1 MMKKIFFIF
10 LFFFSIDTQAKDL
23 GTFGELFPIKER
35 SLLDVI
41 QEQLKTIEQNGG
53 FDALNKE
60 MQQKAKD
67 RLNRPEPVL
76 TKRAE
81 KTTERLFDPSVTLS
95 KDLKNEKGIVF
106 ATKGTRVN
114 PLDIVSF
121 EMKLYFIDSDD
132 ESQIKWLLKQDI
144 KIRDKIILTNGN
156 PMKLEK
162 QLNKKIYFDQK
173 SLLIK
178 RFKISVV
185 PTVISRHGSLL
196 MIKEIAINE

>member
-41 QEQLKTIEQNGG
+41 QERLTAIEQNGG

-60 MQQKAKD
+60 MQQKARD

-76 TKRAE
+76 TKKAD

-95 KDLKNEKGIVF
+95 KDLKNEKGVVF
-106 ATKGTRVN
+106 AKKGTKVN

-132 ESQIKWLLKQDI
+132 ELQIKWLSKQDV
-144 KIRDKIILTNGN
+144 KLRDKIILTNGN
-156 PMKLEK
+156 PLELEK
-162 QLNKKIYFDQK
+162 RLNKKIYFDQK
-173 SLLIK
+173 SLLIN
-178 RFKISVV
+178 RFKISAV
-185 PTVISRHGSLL
+185 PSIVYRNENRL
-196 MIKEIAINE
+196 MIREISINE